1 MTELAR
7 TLRAFRGLSE
17 ALREAVA
24 ESKLAYEFNPNSY
37 SYSCLSACL
46 EAERAL
52 EVLRNALEAGGG
64 TKVSQTSP
72 WQDGRRED
80 HIEASNEQRRMD
92 NDKSDRN

>member
-46 EAERAL
+46 AAERAL
-52 EVLRNALEAGGG
+52 EVLPAA
-64 TKVSQTSP
+64 
-72 WQDGRRED
+72 
-80 HIEASNEQRRMD
+80 IEESYLPRKINEEKPQ
-92 NDKSDRN
+92 

>member
-24 ESKLAYEFNPNSY
+24 ESKLAYELNANSY

-46 EAERAL
+46 AA
-52 EVLRNALEAGGG
+52 
-64 TKVSQTSP
+64 
-72 WQDGRRED
+72 
-80 HIEASNEQRRMD
+80 
-92 NDKSDRN
+92 

>member
-24 ESKLAYEFNPNSY
+24 ESKLAYELNANSY

-46 EAERAL
+46 AAERAL
-52 EVLRNALEAGGG
+52 EVLRAAIEESYLTERATEPPRRPEADISGGG
-64 TKVSQTSP
+64 KQNAELVIHE
-72 WQDGRRED
+72 RHHHR
-80 HIEASNEQRRMD
+80 A
-92 NDKSDRN
+92 

>member
-24 ESKLAYEFNPNSY
+24 ESKLAYELNANSY

-46 EAERAL
+46 AAERAL
-52 EVLRNALEAGGG
+52 EVLRAAIEESYFPANPEPRTERLGG
-64 TKVSQTSP
+64 TRHHQE
-72 WQDGRRED
+72 ED
-80 HIEASNEQRRMD
+80 RT
-92 NDKSDRN
+92 

>member
-24 ESKLAYEFNPNSY
+24 ESKLAYELNANSY

-46 EAERAL
+46 AAERAL
-52 EVLRNALEAGGG
+52 EVLRAA
-64 TKVSQTSP
+64 
-72 WQDGRRED
+72 
-80 HIEASNEQRRMD
+80 IEESYLPRKISEEKPQ
-92 NDKSDRN
+92 

>member
-24 ESKLAYEFNPNSY
+24 ESKLAYELSTNSY

-46 EAERAL
+46 AAERAL
-52 EVLRNALEAGGG
+52 GVLRDASEARGG
-64 TKVSQTSP
+64 T
-72 WQDGRRED
+72 
-80 HIEASNEQRRMD
+80 
-92 NDKSDRN
+92 

>member
-24 ESKLAYEFNPNSY
+24 ESKLAYELNANSY

-46 EAERAL
+46 AAERAL
-52 EVLRNALEAGGG
+52 EVLRAAIEESYLRLGG
-64 TKVSQTSP
+64 TQHH
-72 WQDGRRED
+72 QEED
-80 HIEASNEQRRMD
+80 RT
-92 NDKSDRN
+92 